1 MTKDNGICHAMISG
15 TKFIPCLC
23 GVFVFP
29 VRMPADRDST
39 SISSKK
45 DRLVFT
51 LAGERVGPLKIKKHA
66 IV

>member
-1 MTKDNGICHAMISG
+1 MISG